1 MWNALEAHRRKARSV
16 ADARKR
22 IRKSHPE
29 TEELFSV
36 GTFVLK
42 YFDGDGWFLGEITSN
57 TAAYSV
63 VYEDG
68 DREFYTLDSEQ
79 LIKMVDDARDVTAD
93 EILLDP
99 DADEDD
105 DTETEENYED
115 SELEEESE
123 AEEDDLFARETLEE
137 EKEEA
142 EDALFAT
149 PNVEDKNTDEQTD
162 EEYNSAMEEAEEA
175 DKEDDEIWS
184 IIGSGRLSD
193 GNEEEGDTK
202 NEKQH
207 TQPTPKQSKF
217 SLFQDRV
224 YSFFGSKTK

>member
-1 MWNALEAHRRKARSV
+1 MWNAEQCTRRRRDRSV
-16 ADARKR
+16 AGARKR
-22 IRKSHPE
+22 FKKSGPE
-29 TEELFSV
+29 TPELFSV
-36 GTFVLK
+36 GTLVLK

-79 LIKMVDDARDVTAD
+79 LVEMVDNARDVTAD

-99 DADEDD
+99 DADESD
-105 DTETEENYED
+105 DTETEKNYAD
-115 SELEEESE
+115 SELEEEFE
-123 AEEDDLFARETLEE
+123 AEEVEDDLFATRERLEE
-137 EKEEA
+137 EKKEA

-149 PNVEDKNTDEQTD
+149 PNVEDKDTDEQTD

-175 DKEDDEIWS
+175 EKEEDELLS
-184 IIGSGRLSD
+184 ESD

-202 NEKQH
+202 EENQRP
-207 TQPTPKQSKF
+207 QSLPKQSKF
-217 SLFQDRV
+217 SLFQDRL